1 MTINILHLYYDLM
14 NLYGES
20 GNVKAV
26 MKSLKNQ
33 KIKVVLDELSIKDD
47 INFWKY
53 DFIYIGSGTEQN
65 QLLALNHILKYKED
79 IKKYIEEGKFFL
91 STGNSYELFGEK
103 INNIKAL
110 DMFKYSSISLD
121 ERRVGDIVARCNF
134 LKDKII
140 GFQNQGSIIIKN
152 NNPMFED
159 INTDYK
165 EGVHYKNFFGTYF
178 IGPILIRNPHLHKYI
193 ITNLLKNKN
202 LKTKPLDLKLDLK
215 AYKTYMDKYHKE

>member
-1 MTINILHLYYDLM
+1 
-14 NLYGES
+14 
-20 GNVKAV
+20 
-26 MKSLKNQ
+26 
-33 KIKVVLDELSIKDD
+33 
-47 INFWKY
+47 
-53 DFIYIGSGTEQN
+53 
-65 QLLALNHILKYKED
+65 
-79 IKKYIEEGKFFL
+79 
-91 STGNSYELFGEK
+91 
-103 INNIKAL
+103 
-110 DMFKYSSISLD
+110 MFKYSSISLD